1 MSRSGFAMASKK
13 WAGRGEPRQRKTG
26 KGQAVALAGGWRCK
40 DLYIGLSVLGSVEHS
55 CDQILK

>member
-1 MSRSGFAMASKK
+1 MASKK
-13 WAGRGEPRQRKTG
+13 WAGRGEPRQCKTG
-26 KGQAVALAGGWRCK
+26 KGQAVALAGGWRCG